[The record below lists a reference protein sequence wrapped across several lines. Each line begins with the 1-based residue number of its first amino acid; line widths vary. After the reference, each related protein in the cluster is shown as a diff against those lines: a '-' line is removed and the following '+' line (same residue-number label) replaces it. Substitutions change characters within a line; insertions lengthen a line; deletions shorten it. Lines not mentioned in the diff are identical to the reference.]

1 VPAIPENDLEVEEAE
16 RGRDAA
22 EVASD
27 PPEPSASAETD
38 EESMSVPAFELVRR
52 ILVGMVQAIEDGA
65 DLLGASVRE
74 ELGRFRTDI
83 VKSAIATSFLIAGG
97 GLLTA
102 GLAALMHVWLGTWP
116 PVLLT
121 LGGVYLVVGGLL
133 FVSMGRVEP
142 QEPPERRGQGDQR

>member
-1 VPAIPENDLEVEEAE
+1 MSLISENDLEVEEGQK
-16 RGRDAA
+16 GRDAA

-27 PPEPSASAETD
+27 AAAPSASEDTDAEST
-38 EESMSVPAFELVRR
+38 SVPAFELVRR

-74 ELGRFRTDI
+74 ELGRFRNDI
-83 VKSAIATSFLIAGG
+83 VKSAIATSLLIAGG

-102 GLAALMHVWLGTWP
+102 GLASLMHAWLGSWP

-121 LGGVYLVVGGLL
+121 LGSVYLVVGGFL
-133 FVSMGRVEP
+133 FASME
-142 QEPPERRGQGDQR
+142 RGQGEG